1 MTLWVVRH
9 AQPLIAPGTCYGAL
23 DVAADAAA
31 TQKAAQDLAKQLPH
45 GVLLRCS
52 TLQRCELLAQYL
64 CGLRPDLMMKS
75 EPRLVEMNFG
85 SFEGLAWAEIPKDAL
100 DAWTAD
106 FWTHRFGGA
115 ESLSELMARV
125 RSVWVQ
131 DGANPADADGD
142 APRHAVWITH
152 AGVAR
157 AAMLLSRGVA
167 HVDQASQW
175 PLEAP
180 GFGGCWRLEPDGS
193 GGPLG

>member
-23 DVAADAAA
+23 DVEADAAA
-31 TQKAAQDLAKQLPH
+31 TQQAAQALAEVLPQDAK
-45 GVLLRCS
+45 VRCS

-64 CGLRPDLMMKS
+64 CGLRPDLVLKP

-85 SFEGLAWAEIPKDAL
+85 VHEGAAWADIPKEAL

-106 FWTHRFGGA
+106 FWCHRFGGA
-115 ESLSELMARV
+115 ESLAELMARV
-125 RSVWVQ
+125 RSAWEDDAASQ
-131 DGANPADADGD
+131 DDTSGPVDTI
-142 APRHAVWITH
+142 WITH

-157 AAMLLSRGVA
+157 AALLLSRGVGYI
-167 HVDQASQW
+167 DQASQW

-180 GFGGCWRLEPDGS
+180 GFGGYWKI
-193 GGPLG
+193 

>member
-23 DVAADAAA
+23 DMAADAAA
-31 TQKAAQDLAKQLPH
+31 TQLAAQALAEVLPL
-45 GVLLRCS
+45 GAMVRYS

-64 CGLRPDLMMKS
+64 CGLRPDLTFS
-75 EPRLVEMNFG
+75 PEPRLVEMNFG
-85 SFEGLAWAEIPKDAL
+85 VYEGTAWADIPRVDL

-106 FWTHRFGGA
+106 FWYHRFGGA
-115 ESLSELMARV
+115 ESLAELMARV
-125 RSVWVQ
+125 HSVW
-131 DGANPADADGD
+131 DEDAVSQGNTNALRDT
-142 APRHAVWITH
+142 VWITH

-157 AAMLLSRGVA
+157 AALLMSRGVD

-180 GFGGCWRLEPDGS
+180 GFGGYWRI
-193 GGPLG
+193 

>member
-31 TQKAAQDLAKQLPH
+31 TQRAARALAEAVPH
-45 GVLLRCS
+45 GATLRCS

-64 CGLRPDLMMKS
+64 SGLRPDLTTIS

-85 SFEGLAWAEIPKDAL
+85 RWEGVAWADIPKAAL
-100 DAWTAD
+100 DAWTTD
-106 FWTHRFGGA
+106 FWRHCFGEA
-115 ESLSELMARV
+115 ESLAELMDRV
-125 RSVWVQ
+125 RGVWDEDRAQKVNVN
-131 DGANPADADGD
+131 GSRCAI
-142 APRHAVWITH
+142 WITH

-157 AAMLLSRGVA
+157 AALLLSRGVGV
-167 HVDQASQW
+167 VDQADQW

-180 GFGGCWRLEPDGS
+180 GFGAWWQLEP
-193 GGPLG
+193 

>member
-23 DVAADAAA
+23 DVAADAGA
-31 TQKAAQDLAKQLPH
+31 TQQAAQALAKVVPQ
-45 GVLLRCS
+45 GAAVRCS

-64 CGLRPDLMMKS
+64 CGLRPDLTLKP

-85 SFEGLAWAEIPKDAL
+85 VYEGTAWADIAKEAL

-106 FWTHRFGGA
+106 FWRHRFGGA
-115 ESLSELMARV
+115 ESLAELMARV
-125 RSVWVQ
+125 NAVW
-131 DGANPADADGD
+131 DEDCA
-142 APRHAVWITH
+142 HATDTVWITH

-157 AAMLLSRGVA
+157 AAMLLSSGVI
-167 HVDQASQW
+167 HIDHASQW

-180 GFGGCWRLEPDGS
+180 DFGGYWQNLR
-193 GGPLG
+193 

>member
-23 DVAADAAA
+23 DVAADTGATQQAAQALAEVLPQAA
-31 TQKAAQDLAKQLPH
+31 T
-45 GVLLRCS
+45 VRCS

-64 CGLRPDLMMKS
+64 CGLRPDLVLKS

-85 SFEGLAWAEIPKDAL
+85 VYEGTAWADIPKEAL

-106 FWTHRFGGA
+106 FWHHRFGGA
-115 ESLSELMARV
+115 ESLAALIARV
-125 RSVWVQ
+125 NGVWEEDCGRATEVKPPN
-131 DGANPADADGD
+131 DS
-142 APRHAVWITH
+142 VWITH

-157 AAMLLSRGVA
+157 AALLLSRGV
-167 HVDQASQW
+167 VYVEQAGQW

-180 GFGGCWRLEPDGS
+180 GFGAYWKI
-193 GGPLG
+193 